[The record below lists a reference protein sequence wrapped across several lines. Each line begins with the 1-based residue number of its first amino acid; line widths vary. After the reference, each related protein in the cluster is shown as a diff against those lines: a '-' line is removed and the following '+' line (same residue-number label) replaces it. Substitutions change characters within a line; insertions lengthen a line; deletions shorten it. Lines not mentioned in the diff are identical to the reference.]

1 MKIKLER
8 KGGFTGIPRKFT
20 LDLDHLQAKDSER
33 LQTAVDAVDFFDLP
47 NMIPCPHAG
56 ADQFHYVITI
66 REGER
71 RHVVQA
77 SEPDIPEAL
86 HGLIDEIIH
95 QGREV
100 KAH

>member
-1 MKIKLER
+1 MKIELER
-8 KGGFTGIPRKFT
+8 KGGFTGIPRKFSF
-20 LDLDHLQAKDSER
+20 DLDHLKAADREHLQA
-33 LQTAVDAVDFFDLP
+33 AVDDAGFFELP
-47 NMIPCPHAG
+47 KMIPCPTAN

-66 REGER
+66 RAGER
-71 RHVVQA
+71 VHVVQA

-86 HGLIDEIIH
+86 QNLIKEIIH